1 MSERG
6 TTMVSDEDIARA
18 LESLFREPN
27 PNPNPTFIA
36 IVQQLQS
43 KLGYDLAHKVDF
55 IRAQIQHLF
64 NRHQHQHQPQ
74 APMVHQNYHFA
85 AGLRSHQPNF
95 QNPHYPPDF
104 GSYNPQE
111 YSFRPSP
118 PLHHHLP
125 QSVSKTEPFPTG
137 VAATH
142 AASAPAVV
150 PAESPKESGQSGKKR
165 RGGPGGLNKLCG
177 VSPEL
182 QTIVGQATLPRT
194 EIVKQLW
201 AYIRKH
207 NLQDPNNKRK
217 IICND
222 ELRLVFET
230 DCTDMFKMNK
240 LLAKH
245 IITLE
250 PSKQTARNPKRAKI
264 EEESGSKSE
273 EAVPVV
279 IISEALANF
288 LGTSEREMLQAEVLR
303 QVWEYIKVNQLEDPL
318 NAMFI
323 RCDAKLKE
331 LLGCESIS
339 ALGIPEMLA
348 RHHLFKKS

>member
-1 MSERG
+1 M
-6 TTMVSDEDIARA
+6 IARSA
-18 LESLFREPN
+18 HPHRHVITCRLKLSLLVLP
-27 PNPNPTFIA
+27 P
-36 IVQQLQS
+36 
-43 KLGYDLAHKVDF
+43 
-55 IRAQIQHLF
+55 
-64 NRHQHQHQPQ
+64 
-74 APMVHQNYHFA
+74 
-85 AGLRSHQPNF
+85 LRCLL
-95 QNPHYPPDF
+95 
-104 GSYNPQE
+104 NPQKRGIL
-111 YSFRPSP
+111 SSTF
-118 PLHHHLP
+118 
-125 QSVSKTEPFPTG
+125 
-137 VAATH
+137 
-142 AASAPAVV
+142 
-150 PAESPKESGQSGKKR
+150 SGPSGKKR

-182 QTIVGQATLPRT
+182 QPIVGQATLPRT

-217 IICND
+217 IICNN

-230 DCTDMFKMNK
+230 DCTDMFKMNR

-250 PSKQTARNPKRAKI
+250 PSKQTAKNPKRAKTG
-264 EEESGSKSE
+264 EESGSKSE

-288 LGTSEREMLQAEVLR
+288 LGTSEREMSQAEVLR
-303 QVWEYIKVNQLEDPL
+303 QVWEHIKVNQLEDPL
-318 NAMFI
+318 NAVVI
-323 RCDAKLKE
+323 QCDAKLQV